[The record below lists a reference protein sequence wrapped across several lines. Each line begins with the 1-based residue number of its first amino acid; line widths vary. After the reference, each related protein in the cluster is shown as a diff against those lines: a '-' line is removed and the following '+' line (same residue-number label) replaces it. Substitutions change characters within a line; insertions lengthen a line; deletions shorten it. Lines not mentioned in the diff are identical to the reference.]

1 MEIIQSK
8 SLVLPW
14 LKKRFS
20 LLDVDADVLKKIH
33 DTNFSR
39 LYLLASLGMVFT
51 FSFYL
56 LFDLFT
62 KPGSGVT
69 ETWRTGIKT
78 VHLCLFIILFI
89 ILVLSLQR
97 KKHTGNSLRLYESFL
112 EYTVI
117 LAALIGCTFLTI
129 IDQLV
134 TASITP
140 YLLSCVMVG
149 LLVQIR
155 PAVSIPLFTLSY
167 ALFYFFI
174 DTYQTSAS
182 IVLSNKVNG
191 FTAVVI
197 GGFLSVTIW
206 NSAVRNFSQ
215 QKHIFEQQKELERIN
230 HQLTILAS
238 CDGLTGLQNRRMLDT
253 RLGEVLE
260 DCTVHHTPLS
270 IVLFDLDRFK
280 EFNDLYGHV
289 QGDDCLKNMS
299 AMLLEK
305 MKFDIDTV
313 YRYGGEEFVLLLPD
327 HSESEAFYTAE
338 MVRNEILNLKIPH
351 TKNSSVPFVSASFGV
366 LTVEKVKGYTNLDIL
381 TKVDSLLYR
390 AKDQGR
396 NCSVQGIE

>member
-1 MEIIQSK
+1 MAKIQSK

-14 LKKRFS
+14 LKKRFT
-20 LLDVDADVLKKIH
+20 LRDVDAEVLNKIH

-39 LYLLASLGMVFT
+39 LYLLTSLGMVFT

-62 KPGSGVT
+62 KPGTGVA

-78 VHLCLFIILFI
+78 VHLCLFVILFV
-89 ILVLSLQR
+89 ILVLSLFR
-97 KKHTGNSLRLYESFL
+97 KKQTGRVLHLYESLL
-112 EYTVI
+112 EY
-117 LAALIGCTFLTI
+117 ALILTALMGCIFLTT

-140 YLLSCVMVG
+140 YLLACVMVG

-155 PAVSIPLFTLSY
+155 PAVSIPLFSLSF
-167 ALFYFFI
+167 AFFYFLI
-174 DTYQTSAS
+174 DTYQTNAS

-206 NSAVRNFSQ
+206 NNAVQNFSQ
-215 QKHIFEQQKELERIN
+215 QQHISRQQEELERIN
-230 HQLTILAS
+230 HQLNILAS

-260 DCTVHHTPLS
+260 DCDLLNTPLS
-270 IVLFDLDRFK
+270 IILFDLDRFK

-289 QGDDCLKNMS
+289 QGDDCLKTMS

-305 MKFDIDTV
+305 LKLDIATV
-313 YRYGGEEFVLLLPD
+313 YRYGGEEFVLLLPN

-351 TKNSSVPFVSASFGV
+351 SKNSSVPFVSASFGV